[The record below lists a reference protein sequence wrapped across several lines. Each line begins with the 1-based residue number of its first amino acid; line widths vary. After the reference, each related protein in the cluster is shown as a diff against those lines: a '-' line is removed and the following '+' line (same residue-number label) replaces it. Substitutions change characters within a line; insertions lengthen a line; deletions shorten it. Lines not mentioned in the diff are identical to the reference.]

1 MKLHSIPI
9 LRIIFLFAV
18 LTCTGIT
25 VYTYSQD
32 MYFNLELSAGSNN
45 VENRCSSEV
54 NASDDDQIC
63 HSIEVIYTAYVSLP
77 IPIARDYSLIPQI
90 SCSIWQPPKIS

>member
-32 MYFNLELSAGSNN
+32 MDFNLELSAGSNN

-54 NASDDDQIC
+54 NASDDDQIH
-63 HSIEVIYTAYVSLP
+63 HSNEVFSNADLSLP
-77 IPIARDYSLIPQI
+77 IPITQDYSLIPKFV
-90 SCSIWQPPKIS
+90 CSIWQPPKIS